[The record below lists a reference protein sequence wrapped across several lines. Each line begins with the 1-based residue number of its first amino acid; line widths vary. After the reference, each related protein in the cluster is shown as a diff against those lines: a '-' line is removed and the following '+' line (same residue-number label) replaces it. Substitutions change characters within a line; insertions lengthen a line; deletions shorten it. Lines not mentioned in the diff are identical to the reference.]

1 MKKLFITSALLLVS
15 MISVFAQNEK
25 YVQAMESSIG
35 LLNKVDKAKNDPVE
49 LQEIANR
56 FERIGTA
63 EAKEWLPRYYAA
75 YCYTLMG
82 LSGSSIEEKDKFLD
96 KADGLLKE
104 SETLAGKPS
113 DEILIMKAYAAQI
126 RLAADA
132 MNRWQK
138 YGALFTENIDAAK
151 AINGDNPRIYYLE
164 GSSLFFKP
172 EEYGGGKKV
181 AKPLL
186 EKSVAKFSTFKPQST
201 IAPQWGKMEAEW
213 MLSQANQ

>member
-1 MKKLFITSALLLVS
+1 MKKLLTTSLLTLLS
-15 MISVFAQNEK
+15 MVSVFAQNEK
-25 YVQAMESSIG
+25 YVQAMTASIE
-35 LLNKVDKAKNDPVE
+35 LLDKVDKAKNDPVE
-49 LQEIANR
+49 LQGIANR
-56 FERIGTA
+56 FERIATA
-63 EAKEWLPRYYAA
+63 ETKEWLPRYYAA

-82 LSGSSIEEKDKFLD
+82 LSGNSIADKDKYLD

-104 SETLAGKPS
+104 AETLAGKPS

-151 AINGDNPRIYYLE
+151 AVNSDNPRIYYLE
-164 GSSLFFKP
+164 GSSLFFTP

-186 EKSVAKFSTFKPQST
+186 EKAVAKFAAFKPQSS
-201 IAPQWGKMEAEW
+201 ISPQWGRMEAEW
-213 MLSQANQ
+213 MLSQTN

>member
-1 MKKLFITSALLLVS
+1 MKKLLTTSLLTLLS
-15 MISVFAQNEK
+15 MVSVFAQNEK
-25 YVQAMESSIG
+25 YVQAMTASIE
-35 LLNKVDKAKNDPVE
+35 LLDKVDKAKNDPVE
-49 LQEIANR
+49 LQGIANR
-56 FERIGTA
+56 FERIATA
-63 EAKEWLPRYYAA
+63 ETKVWLPRYYAA

-82 LSGSSIEEKDKFLD
+82 LSGNSIADKDKYLD

-104 SETLAGKPS
+104 AETLAGKPS

-151 AINGDNPRIYYLE
+151 AVNSDNPRIYYLE
-164 GSSLFFKP
+164 GSSLFFTP

-186 EKSVAKFSTFKPQST
+186 EKAVAKFAAYKPQSS
-201 IAPQWGKMEAEW
+201 ISPQWGRMEAEW
-213 MLSQANQ
+213 MLSQTN

>member
-1 MKKLFITSALLLVS
+1 MADRFVSSKTQNLLAMKLFYYLLFFSTTVS
-15 MISVFAQNEK
+15 YGQTVVK
-25 YVQAMESSIG
+25 G
-35 LLNKVDKAKNDPVE
+35 KV
-49 LQEIANR
+49 
-56 FERIGTA
+56 
-63 EAKEWLPRYYAA
+63 
-75 YCYTLMG
+75 
-82 LSGSSIEEKDKFLD
+82 LD
-96 KADGLLKE
+96 KKGHAMPG
-104 SETLAGKPS
+104 
-113 DEILIMKAYAAQI
+113 AYAAQI

-151 AINGDNPRIYYLE
+151 AINADNPRIYYLE

-186 EKSVAKFSTFKPQST
+186 EKSVAKFSTFKPQSS

-213 MLSQANQ
+213 MLSQANL